1 MCVCVLVAGGGGSC
15 FENYHGQD
23 ECCIQI
29 LIQCYSVS
37 SNRAF
42 LPGLQ
47 LRLSTL
53 TTCTARKTS
62 EGSEDLV
69 HSKQPRNMKQ
79 YPQTST
85 ESVCID
91 SGSKQPQMLQNACR
105 LLSTAGQ
112 FVISMLPRIEDRKPS
127 PPPSVQPLSHGV
139 FTVAL

>member
-1 MCVCVLVAGGGGSC
+1 MICVCGGEEPYVEKQLTNTHWSMTMICVCGGGSY

-47 LRLSTL
+47 LRLSTS

-69 HSKQPRNMKQ
+69 HSKQPHDMKQ

-85 ESVCID
+85 ENVCID

-105 LLSTAGQ
+105 LLH
-112 FVISMLPRIEDRKPS
+112 FVL
-127 PPPSVQPLSHGV
+127 QYNL
-139 FTVAL
+139 

>member
-1 MCVCVLVAGGGGSC
+1 MANTHWSIDYDLCVGGGGAVRGETVDQHSLEHDNDLC
-15 FENYHGQD
+15 VWGGSYFENYHGQD

-42 LPGLQ
+42 LPELQ
-47 LRLSTL
+47 LRLSTS

-69 HSKQPRNMKQ
+69 HSKQPHDMKQ
-79 YPQTST
+79 FPQTST
-85 ESVCID
+85 ENICID

-105 LLSTAGQ
+105 LLH
-112 FVISMLPRIEDRKPS
+112 FVL
-127 PPPSVQPLSHGV
+127 QYNL
-139 FTVAL
+139 